1 MTVLRTVRAAE
12 LTAAFSPQRKC
23 KTVQF
28 KSSPRN
34 QQVAPKKISG
44 LKTQKP
50 QGFSLKGTK
59 IDQWVKAGTG

>member
-1 MTVLRTVRAAE
+1 MTVLRTVRAVE

-34 QQVAPKKISG
+34 QKKHSVRGAFLYIAHPTEG
-44 LKTQKP
+44 YEP
-50 QGFSLKGTK
+50 
-59 IDQWVKAGTG
+59 AGE

>member
-34 QQVAPKKISG
+34 HIVGAKKIP
-44 LKTQKP
+44 TAE
-50 QGFSLKGTK
+50 TH
-59 IDQWVKAGTG
+59 

>member
-1 MTVLRTVRAAE
+1 MPSGFESDIFFGGAI
-12 LTAAFSPQRKC
+12 
-23 KTVQF
+23 
-28 KSSPRN
+28 

>member
-1 MTVLRTVRAAE
+1 MNPLMNSVGSNAE
-12 LTAAFSPQRKC
+12 GKLNCINAVVIT
-23 KTVQF
+23 
-28 KSSPRN
+28 
-34 QQVAPKKISG
+34 QQVAPKKISV